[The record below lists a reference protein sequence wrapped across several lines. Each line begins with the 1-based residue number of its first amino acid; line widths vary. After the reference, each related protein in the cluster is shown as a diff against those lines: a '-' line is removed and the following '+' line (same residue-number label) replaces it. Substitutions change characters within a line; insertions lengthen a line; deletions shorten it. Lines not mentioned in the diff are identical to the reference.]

1 MGCSPD
7 VIEVYEGATSK
18 LSGKSGDFHFVVS
31 FRIKM
36 FQKRL
41 RSAEKL
47 TCEFVAGGTFF
58 VLLGLLLTLTSCH

>member
-7 VIEVYEGATSK
+7 VIEVHG
-18 LSGKSGDFHFVVS
+18 GKRGDYHFVVS

-41 RSAEKL
+41 RSAEQL
-47 TCEFVAGGTFF
+47 TCEFIAGGAFF
-58 VLLGLLLTLTSCH
+58 VPLGLLLMLISCR